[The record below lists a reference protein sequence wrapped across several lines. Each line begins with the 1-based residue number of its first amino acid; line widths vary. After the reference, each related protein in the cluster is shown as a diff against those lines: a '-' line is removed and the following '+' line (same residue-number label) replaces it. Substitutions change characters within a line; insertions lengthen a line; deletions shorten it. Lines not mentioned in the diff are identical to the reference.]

1 MKVTLPAAMDYTGT
15 HSQAEYD
22 TALEERSEAL
32 VGRDKASGTYGPT
45 RTSQCDNQ
53 ATSCQELVGG
63 WKGAK

>member
-22 TALEERSEAL
+22 TALEGRSEAL
-32 VGRDKASGTYGPT
+32 VGRDKPSGTYGPT
-45 RTSQCDNQ
+45 RTSQCDNP

-63 WKGAK
+63 